1 MWDFDCDD
9 SKDDDLDD
17 EAMKEP
23 TWVCFGDNLAT
34 AKGLDRLD
42 WTQVVDL
49 R

>member
-34 AKGLDRLD
+34 AKGLARLD